1 MTSTTS
7 IRFDAVAEAGS
18 GRVRAAPSFLRRTLR
33 ARLAPFWLAIC
44 GLVLLAAIAAPLVAP
59 YNPVKVDSEAL
70 LDPPSRTHVL
80 GTDQLGRDILSRM
93 IYGAQA
99 SLAAGLA
106 SVAAALVIGTA
117 IGVVSGYLG
126 HSVDNVAMRLMDT
139 LLSFPALL
147 LALSIT
153 VVLGAGLTAV
163 IIAISIVYIPTFA
176 RLARGQVLSARELDF
191 VLAARAIGVPDVRIM
206 LRHILPN
213 IAAPLIV
220 QASLSIAFAILTEAS
235 LSFLGLGIKPPEPS
249 WGSMVSEGRQ
259 YLREAPWVVFGPG
272 GAILVTVMALNVL
285 GDALRDALDVR
296 LSA

>member
-1 MTSTTS
+1 MSSTDS
-7 IRFDAVAEAGS
+7 VAPPAVAAPAPL
-18 GRVRAAPSFLRRTLR
+18 RVRATSSFWRRALR
-33 ARLAPFWLAIC
+33 ARLAPLWLTIFA
-44 GLVLLAAIAAPLVAP
+44 LVVLAAIAAPLVAP
-59 YNPVKVDSEAL
+59 YDPVKVDGDAL
-70 LDPPSRTHVL
+70 LEAPSRAHL
-80 GTDQLGRDILSRM
+80 IGTDQLGRDTLSRM
-93 IYGAQA
+93 VYGARA
-99 SLAAGLA
+99 SLAAGLT
-106 SVAAALVIGTA
+106 SVAAALVVGTTIG
-117 IGVVSGYLG
+117 IVSGYLG
-126 HSVDNVAMRLMDT
+126 GWADNVAMRLMDT

-147 LALSIT
+147 LALAIT

-163 IIAISIVYIPTFA
+163 IIAISIVYVPTFA

-191 VLAARAIGVPDVRIM
+191 VLAARAVGVADGRIM
-206 LRHILPN
+206 FRHILPN

-272 GAILVTVMALNVL
+272 VAILLTVMALNIL